1 MVFHPCRLEYMFP
14 GVKRSRSWMSFFNHL
29 DEDGSGHV
37 QYGELLQMVR
47 KELKLTAD
55 DMPEDSVKALW
66 LALDVDNSNHVTPGE
81 FGVMI
86 MRGVSHKLEGT
97 AEKRAQQNIDDNKAK
112 IKASEE
118 AEKLLVGTNLM
129 KTADLRKDLLERSV
143 PPLEQ
148 PELMAMSLIFNRE
161 LEYMFPGVDRNRSW
175 KSMFNRVDADNTGC
189 VRVHDPPPSPPHFC
203 LPNPL
208 FCPLGCLTVVPP
220 SLPRHFAD
228 TLPTTSWSMSF
239 ARRWTLRPRV
249 CPSII

>member
-1 MVFHPCRLEYMFP
+1 M
-14 GVKRSRSWMSFFNHL
+14 
-29 DEDGSGHV
+29 
-37 QYGELLQMVR
+37 
-47 KELKLTAD
+47 
-55 DMPEDSVKALW
+55 
-66 LALDVDNSNHVTPGE
+66 
-81 FGVMI
+81 
-86 MRGVSHKLEGT
+86 EGT

-189 VRVHDPPPSPPHFC
+189 VRVHDPPPLPSPF
-203 LPNPL
+203 LPSYTP
-208 FCPLGCLTVVPP
+208 
-220 SLPRHFAD
+220 
-228 TLPTTSWSMSF
+228 SF
-239 ARRWTLRPRV
+239 ALLDA
-249 CPSII
+249 